1 MSARLETRVDMLAM
15 NMRDLDEVMRIENDI
30 YPFPWSRGNVAD
42 SLAAGYSCWVC
53 RVGGVGGV
61 GGELVGYALI
71 MFAVDEA
78 HLLNLS
84 VAASRQG
91 RGYGARLLAQ
101 SMRVARGAGAQR
113 LLLEVRTSNARAIAL
128 YRAFGFRQIGV
139 RRAYYPAVNGREDAL
154 VLARI
159 IDEVSA

>member
-53 RVGGVGGV
+53 RV